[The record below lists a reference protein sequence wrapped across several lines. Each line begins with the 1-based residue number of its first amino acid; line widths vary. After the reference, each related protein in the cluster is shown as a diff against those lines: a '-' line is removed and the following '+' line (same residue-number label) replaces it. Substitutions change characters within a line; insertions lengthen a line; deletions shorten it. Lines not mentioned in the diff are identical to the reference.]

1 MLGLADERR
10 QSFSMTTWGNVHTV
24 AVVLA
29 TGFSVAFS
37 APALLAWV
45 AAASFLIL
53 VLKTRRSWTPDGNL
67 GVANLVTTLRLS
79 MTLALLVGHGRFA
92 DTIVALTALSI
103 LVLDGVD
110 GYLARRYDAASE
122 FGARYDVEADSLF
135 VIALSVILLARGVT
149 GPWVLVAG
157 LWRYFYILAGLIV
170 PRPAEAPRTLF
181 GRVSYVFMLLSFIL
195 ALLLPAPWSGSLT
208 FVGTCGV
215 SISFIRSF
223 WLCYFPKRDAA

>member
-1 MLGLADERR
+1 VLGLADEHR
-10 QSFSMTTWGNVHTV
+10 QGFSMTTWGNVHTL

-29 TGFSVAFS
+29 TGFSVGFGV
-37 APALLAWV
+37 PALLAWV

-53 VLKTRRSWTPDGNL
+53 VIKTRGSWTPDGHL

-79 MTLALLVGHGRFA
+79 MTLALLVGHSRFA
-92 DTIVALTALSI
+92 DAPVALTALAI

-110 GYLARRYDAASE
+110 GYLARRYDAASD

-135 VIALSVILLARGVT
+135 VIALSVILLARGAT

-157 LWRYFYILAGLIV
+157 LWRYFSILAGLVV

-181 GRVSYVFMLLSFIL
+181 GRVSYVLMLVSFIL
-195 ALLLPAPWSGSLT
+195 ALLLPAPYGGSLAL
-208 FVGTCGV
+208 VGTCGV